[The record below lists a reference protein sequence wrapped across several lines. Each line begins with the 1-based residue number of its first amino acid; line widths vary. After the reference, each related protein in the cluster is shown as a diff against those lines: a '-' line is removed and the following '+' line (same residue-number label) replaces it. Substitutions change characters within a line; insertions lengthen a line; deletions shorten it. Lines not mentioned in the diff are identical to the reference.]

1 MRQDSQ
7 SEEVVDLVYY
17 GIKGGVS
24 MKKFILVGLVLAF
37 TLAVV
42 GFKGPSFMDVIEYA
56 SIQPLIF

>member
-1 MRQDSQ
+1 
-7 SEEVVDLVYY
+7 
-17 GIKGGVS
+17 
-24 MKKFILVGLVLAF
+24 MKKFIILGLVIAF